1 MEVPIDVSPPL
12 AWSVFSALYV
22 GGEPFAFTAH
32 PYPGARGSEC
42 YKSVMKREAAPDSY
56 VTLKIPRPLYERLKQ
71 VIQGSGFH
79 SVTEF
84 AVYVLRDLASHHRG
98 GEAPLQK
105 EASVDGVSQVETE
118 PLSPDEIEA
127 IRQRLGSLGYL

>member
-1 MEVPIDVSPPL
+1 MGRS
-12 AWSVFSALYV
+12 
-22 GGEPFAFTAH
+22 G
-32 PYPGARGSEC
+32 EC
-42 YKSVMKREAAPDSY
+42 YKSAMKREAAPDSY

-84 AVYVLRDLASHHRG
+84 AVYVLRDLASHHHGGGRRLEPGVPVG
-98 GEAPLQK
+98 GESPA
-105 EASVDGVSQVETE
+105 DIE